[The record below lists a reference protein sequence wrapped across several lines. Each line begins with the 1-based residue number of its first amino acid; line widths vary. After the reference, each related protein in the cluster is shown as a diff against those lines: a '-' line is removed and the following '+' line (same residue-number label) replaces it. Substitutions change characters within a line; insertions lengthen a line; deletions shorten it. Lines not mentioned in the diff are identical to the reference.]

1 MQNLSFYAPTGAYT
15 FITKTLP
22 CFTEIAIAFYPLNS
36 ARKILP
42 LNIANLLTP
51 VGLGAWFGDDG
62 NTRLTSGGVHIS
74 TESFTKEEC
83 AILCDIFWNKWGI

>member
-36 ARKILP
+36 VRKILP
-42 LNIANLLTP
+42 E
-51 VGLGAWFGDDG
+51 G
-62 NTRLTSGGVHIS
+62 NSRFTRFTS
-74 TESFTKEEC
+74 
-83 AILCDIFWNKWGI
+83 